1 MRRYLLSALPLLA
14 SLALSA
20 SAQAVVVDMHA
31 IGQSYVKTDGHGSPY
46 VQYPADQANYMGV
59 ALAPGTR
66 GSLVNQNIPYVASSP
81 PCTDPALPADLMRPN
96 MPESGLCFHSG
107 GQVMHGNET
116 FALVWDPLRQSFV
129 TTKEY
134 VEQFLKDVAEGSGT
148 LTSPYAV
155 TSQYTDNSG
164 RAANA
169 SLYGGACNDFG
180 AHGGSACAFSSS
192 SLLPGHEYTPAK
204 GCPATGTNYFYAT
217 EPLPE
222 PKPEFEEGP
231 NRVCLTDAQIQAEIK
246 AMVEQT
252 GIVGHTQPGYTPLVT
267 MLTPTGVETC
277 LDAAGKLCSA
287 NGSPT
292 PPEPK
297 VIINNTVG
305 ALEAGEYKIE
315 ISYVTTSGEGLPTV
329 PETFTSSGS
338 TSIKIESPPSVN
350 GVTGWYAYVTQA
362 NGKVFAR
369 QQASPMAIGHS
380 FTLSATPAPG
390 PEPKPN
396 PYFCSYHSQVNVGG
410 TKVDYVVQPWTAM
423 TVCDEPEAPHI
434 ALDKAFQPKVLETE
448 LGEQLVSPL
457 SQSHIAAIVN
467 PEMNGWFALDGSEI
481 NDDGCIPLE
490 EGLDKVTVAG
500 KSYLLRREF
509 NNGWLLQ
516 SDLYVFRCAPSVILE
531 PKFVV
536 PSPID
541 QGKVVEFD
549 GSVSPSTLVVPAA
562 GYAWELGDGTTAVG
576 PSVEHVYAKGGAYSV
591 KLTLTDRG
599 GNVQSVIQTVNV
611 IGPPVNAG
619 LPAISDLTSLS
630 ASNVAPGD
638 TLDVSTGSW
647 MGYPTSTYTYQWQE
661 CDAAGGS
668 CTAIGGAT
676 AATYTPVAAEVGHT
690 LRVEVTASNGVGSGK
705 ATSQQS
711 AVVSV
716 LATSQQSAVVSV
728 LATPALAPSAGS
740 SAGGGSQGAS
750 GAPARLN
757 VRLELVPESLTTLLR
772 SGVALVATA
781 NEAADGIA
789 SISIARSE
797 AKHAHIPYRPSQ
809 SVVVIARGTVKG
821 LVNGA
826 DHLHLRL
833 SKQIAAKLKRLRHV
847 VLTIQLKAVDSR
859 GESQTV
865 SVTGRY

>member
-31 IGQSYVKTDGHGSPY
+31 IGQAYVKTDGKGSPY
-46 VQYPADQANYMGV
+46 VQYPTDQANYTGV
-59 ALAPGTR
+59 ALAPTTTL
-66 GSLVNQNIPYVASSP
+66 SLPDENIPYIASSP

-96 MPESGLCFHSG
+96 MPESGLCS
-107 GQVMHGNET
+107 HGWSVGSVIHANET
-116 FALVWDPLRQSFV
+116 FALAWDPLRQYFV
-129 TTKEY
+129 TTKDY
-134 VEQFLKDVAEGSGT
+134 VEQYLRDVADGSGT

-155 TSQYTDNSG
+155 TSQYTDSSG

-169 SLYGGACNDFG
+169 SLYGGGCDDFG
-180 AHGGSACAFSSS
+180 VHGGSACAFSG

-204 GCPATGTNYFYAT
+204 GCPVAGTNDFYTT
-217 EPLPE
+217 EPRLDPN
-222 PKPEFEEGP
+222 PEFEEGP
-231 NRVCLTDAQIQAEIK
+231 NLVCLTDAQIQGEI
-246 AMVEQT
+246 ATMVEQT
-252 GIVGHTQPGYTPLVT
+252 GIVGRTQPGYTPLVVL
-267 MLTPTGVETC
+267 LTPTGVETC
-277 LDAAGKLCSA
+277 LDPAGKLCSA
-287 NGSPT
+287 NAGLT

-297 VIINNTVG
+297 TITTSLG
-305 ALEAGEYKIE
+305 GTLEEGEYKIE
-315 ISYVTTSGEGLPTV
+315 ISYVTASGEGLPTV
-329 PETFTSSGS
+329 SETVTTSGS
-338 TSIKIESPPSVN
+338 TSTIKIESPPAAY
-350 GVTGWYAYVTQA
+350 GATGWYAYVTQP

-369 QQASPMAIGHS
+369 QQSSPTAIGGS
-380 FTLSATPAPG
+380 FTLTAPPATG
-390 PEPKPN
+390 PEPEPN
-396 PYFCSYHSQVNVGG
+396 PYFCSYHSQVSVGG

-423 TVCDEPEAPHI
+423 TVCDEPDAPHI
-434 ALDKAFQPKVLETE
+434 SLDKAFQVKVLETQ

-467 PEMNGWFALDGSEI
+467 PEMNGWFALDGLEI
-481 NDDGCIPLE
+481 NDNGCGPLG

-500 KSYLLRREF
+500 KNYLLRREF

-536 PSPID
+536 PSPIN

-549 GSVSPSTLVVPAA
+549 GSVSPATLVVPAA
-562 GYAWELGDGTTAVG
+562 GYAWEFGDGTTAVG

-599 GNVQSVIQTVNV
+599 GNEESITQTVDV
-611 IGPPVNAG
+611 IGPPVNVG

-638 TLDVSTGSW
+638 TLAVSTGSW
-647 MGYPTSTYTYQWQE
+647 MSYPTSTYTYQWQE

-676 AATYTPVAAEVGHT
+676 AATYTPVAAEEGHT

-716 LATSQQSAVVSV
+716 LAT
-728 LATPALAPSAGS
+728 PALAPSAGS
-740 SAGGGSQGAS
+740 SAGGGSQVAS

-797 AKHAHIPYRPSQ
+797 AKRAHIPYRPSQ
-809 SVVVIARGTVKG
+809 SVVVIGRGTVKG

-833 SKQIAAKLKRLRHV
+833 SKQIAAKLKRLRSV

-859 GESQTV
+859 GQSQTV
-865 SVTGRY
+865 SATGRY

>member
-31 IGQSYVKTDGHGSPY
+31 IGQSYVKTDGNGSPY

-59 ALAPGTR
+59 ALAPGTTL
-66 GSLVNQNIPYVASSP
+66 SLPDKNIPYVASSP

-96 MPESGLCFHSG
+96 MPESGLCSHG
-107 GQVMHGNET
+107 GSVIHANET
-116 FALVWDPLRQSFV
+116 FALAWDPLRQYFV

-134 VEQFLKDVAEGSGT
+134 VEQFLRDVADGSGT

-155 TSQYTDNSG
+155 TSQYTDSSG

-169 SLYGGACNDFG
+169 SLYGGACDDFG
-180 AHGGSACAFSSS
+180 AHGGSACAFSG
-192 SLLPGHEYTPAK
+192 SLLSGHEYTPAK
-204 GCPATGTNYFYAT
+204 GCPVTGTNDFYTT
-217 EPLPE
+217 EPLPD
-222 PKPEFEEGP
+222 PNPEFEEGP

-252 GIVGHTQPGYTPLVT
+252 GIIGHTQPGYTPLVT

-277 LDAAGKLCSA
+277 LDTEGKLCSA
-287 NGSPT
+287 NGSLT

-305 ALEAGEYKIE
+305 TLEAGEYKIE

-338 TSIKIESPPSVN
+338 TSIKIESPPSAN
-350 GVTGWYAYVTQA
+350 GATGWYAYVTQA

-369 QQASPMAIGHS
+369 QQASPMAIGQS

-390 PEPKPN
+390 PEPEPN

-434 ALDKAFQPKVLETE
+434 ALDKAFQVKALETE

-457 SQSHIAAIVN
+457 SQSHIAAVVN
-467 PEMNGWFALDGSEI
+467 PEMNGWFALDGLEI
-481 NDDGCIPLE
+481 NDNGCGPLD

-562 GYAWELGDGTTAVG
+562 GYAWEFGDGTTGVG
-576 PSVEHVYAKGGAYSV
+576 PSVEHVYASGGAYSV

-599 GNVQSVIQTVNV
+599 GNVQSIIQTVNV

-619 LPAISDLTSLS
+619 LPVISDLTSLS
-630 ASNVAPGD
+630 ASNLAPGD
-638 TLDVSTGSW
+638 TLAVSTGSW
-647 MGYPTSTYTYQWQE
+647 MSYPTSTYTYQWQE

-676 AATYTPVAAEVGHT
+676 AATYTPVAAEAGHT

-711 AVVSV
+711 AVVNV
-716 LATSQQSAVVSV
+716 LATSA
-728 LATPALAPSAGS
+728 PAPSAGS

-789 SISIARSE
+789 SISIARGE
-797 AKHAHIPYRPSQ
+797 AKRAHIPYRPSQ
-809 SVVVIARGTVKG
+809 SVVVIGRGTVKG

-826 DHLHLRL
+826 DHLRLRL

-847 VLTIQLKAVDSR
+847 VLTIQLKAVDGR